1 MTNGGFAMRIWRIAA
16 LAAAVSL
23 VSVAGAAEA
32 AKLDQVKS
40 KGFIQCGVNGVLPGF
55 STPDDKGNFTGID
68 VDYCRALAAA
78 IFGDS
83 SKVKF
88 SPMTAK
94 ERFTALQSG
103 EIDVLSRNTTWT
115 FGRDSALG
123 INFVGVMYYDGQGIM
138 VTKKSGIKSAKEL
151 DGATICVNQGTTTEL
166 NLADFFRVNSMKFT
180 PVTYEK
186 MDEVVAAYAAGRCD
200 AYTTDRSGLAAQR
213 IKLNPPSDHIILAD
227 VLSKEPLG
235 PVVQHGDDQW
245 FDITKWTYYVL
256 LNAEEYSVTSKNVD
270 DMKANSNNAE
280 VQRLLGSKGNLGEK
294 LGLSVDWAYNIIKQV
309 GNYGEIYERH
319 IGPKTPI
326 GLDRGVN
333 ALWNKGGLQY
343 APPMR

>member
-1 MTNGGFAMRIWRIAA
+1 MTFRTTAAAFAA
-16 LAAAVSL
+16 LLALGFSGSAQ
-23 VSVAGAAEA
+23 A
-32 AKLDQVKS
+32 AKLDQIKS

-55 STPDDKGNFTGID
+55 STPDDQGKFSGLD

-78 IFGDS
+78 VFGDAT
-83 SKVKF
+83 KVKF
-88 SPMTAK
+88 TPLTAK

-115 FGRDSALG
+115 FGRDTALG
-123 INFVGVMYYDGQGIM
+123 LNFVGVMYYDGQGLM
-138 VTKKSGIKSAKEL
+138 VDKKRVDVKSAKEL
-151 DGATICVNQGTTTEL
+151 GGATICVNQGTTTEL
-166 NLADFFRVNSMKFT
+166 NLADFFKKNNLQFT

-213 IKLNPPSDHIILAD
+213 IKLKTPADHVILPE
-227 VLSKEPLG
+227 VMSKEPLG

-245 FDITKWTYYVL
+245 FDIAKWTYYAL
-256 LNAEEYSVTSKNVD
+256 LNAEEYGVTTANVD
-270 DMKANSNNAE
+270 DLKANSKDGE
-280 VQRLLGSKGNLGEK
+280 VRRLLGVEGELGEK
-294 LGLSVDWAYNIIKQV
+294 LGLPNDWAYQIVKQV
-309 GNYGEIYERH
+309 GNYGEIYDKN
-319 IGPKTPI
+319 IGPNTPI

-333 ALWNKGGLQY
+333 ALWNAGGLQY

>member
-1 MTNGGFAMRIWRIAA
+1 MKFRTTAAAIAA
-16 LAAAVSL
+16 LFAFGF
-23 VSVAGAAEA
+23 AGPAQA
-32 AKLDQVKS
+32 AKLDQIKS

-55 STPDDKGNFTGID
+55 STPDDQGKFSGLD

-78 IFGDS
+78 VFGDAT
-83 SKVKF
+83 KVKF
-88 SPMTAK
+88 TPLTAK

-115 FGRDSALG
+115 FGRDTALG
-123 INFVGVMYYDGQGIM
+123 LNFVGVMYYDGQGIM
-138 VTKKSGIKSAKEL
+138 VNKKLPVKSAKEL
-151 DGATICVNQGTTTEL
+151 GGATICINQGTTTEL
-166 NLADFFRVNSMKFT
+166 NLADFFKKNNLQFT

-213 IKLNPPSDHIILAD
+213 IKLKTPADHVILPE

-245 FDITKWTYYVL
+245 LDIAKWTYYAL
-256 LNAEEYSVTSKNVD
+256 LNAEEYGVTSKNVD
-270 DMKANSNNAE
+270 DLKANSTDGE
-280 VQRLLGSKGNLGEK
+280 IRRLLGVEGELGEK
-294 LGLSVDWAYNIIKQV
+294 LGLPNDWAYQVVKQV
-309 GNYGEIYERH
+309 GNYGEIYDKNV
-319 IGPKTPI
+319 GPKTPI

-333 ALWNKGGLQY
+333 ALWNNGGLQY

>member
-1 MTNGGFAMRIWRIAA
+1 MTFRT
-16 LAAAVSL
+16 AAAVAALISL
-23 VSVAGAAEA
+23 GFSGSAEA
-32 AKLDQVKS
+32 AKLDQIKS

-55 STPDDKGNFTGID
+55 STPDDQGKFSGID

-78 IFGDS
+78 VFGDAT
-83 SKVKF
+83 KVKF
-88 SPMTAK
+88 TPLTAK

-115 FGRDSALG
+115 FGRDTALG
-123 INFVGVMYYDGQGIM
+123 LNFVGVMYYDGQGIM
-138 VTKKSGIKSAKEL
+138 VDKKRVDVKSAKEL
-151 DGATICVNQGTTTEL
+151 GGATICVNQGTTTEL
-166 NLADFFRVNSMKFT
+166 NLADFFKKNNMQFT

-213 IKLNPPSDHIILAD
+213 IKLKTPADHVILPE
-227 VLSKEPLG
+227 VMSKEPLG

-245 FDITKWTYYVL
+245 FDIAKWTYYAL
-256 LNAEEYSVTSKNVD
+256 LNAEEYGVTSANVD
-270 DMKANSNNAE
+270 DLKANSKDGE
-280 VQRLLGSKGNLGEK
+280 VRRLLGVEGELGEK
-294 LGLSVDWAYNIIKQV
+294 LGLPNDWAYQIVKQV
-309 GNYGEIYERH
+309 GNYGEIYEKN
-319 IGPKTPI
+319 IGPNTPI

-333 ALWNKGGLQY
+333 ALYSNQGLQY